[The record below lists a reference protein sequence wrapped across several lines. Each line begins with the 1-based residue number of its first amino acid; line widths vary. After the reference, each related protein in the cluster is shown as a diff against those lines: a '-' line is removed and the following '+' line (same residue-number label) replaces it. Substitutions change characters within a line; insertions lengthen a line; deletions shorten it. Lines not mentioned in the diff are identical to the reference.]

1 MAQVVVRNLDEEIK
15 KRLKQRADE
24 HGISMEAEV
33 RLILASTLKERK
45 PVSKGLGSRITSRF
59 ANHGLERPL
68 PELHG
73 QDICPLDL

>member
-24 HGISMEAEV
+24 HGISMEAEI

-45 PVSKGLGSRITSRF
+45 PVEKGLGSKITSRF
-59 ANHGLERPL
+59 TDQGLERSL